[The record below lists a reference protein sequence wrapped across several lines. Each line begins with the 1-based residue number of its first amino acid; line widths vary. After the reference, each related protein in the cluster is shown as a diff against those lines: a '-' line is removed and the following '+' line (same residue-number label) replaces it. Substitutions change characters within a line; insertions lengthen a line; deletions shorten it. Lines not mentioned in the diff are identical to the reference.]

1 LKLKKILPIFSYI
14 FHPLFTPIQA
24 CLFYFLFHIADYK
37 TELIRSVFLQ
47 ISISTILIPMVL
59 YYLLR
64 HAGKV
69 DSIMISEIEQ
79 RKIPLVF
86 QSFLFII
93 LLKKG
98 IPLEYYPELHF
109 FFIGA
114 LFSTLFALGL
124 LYAKIK
130 ASLHMLAIS
139 ALTVFVFG
147 LNIHLQTGNLY
158 IVPLLLLLNGFVAS
172 SRLVMQAHTPKEL
185 IVGLLLGSIPQLAF
199 LFLWL

>member
-1 LKLKKILPIFSYI
+1 M
-14 FHPLFTPIQA
+14 
-24 CLFYFLFHIADYK
+24 
-37 TELIRSVFLQ
+37 
-47 ISISTILIPMVL
+47 IPMAL

-64 HAGKV
+64 FTGKA
-69 DSIMISEIEQ
+69 DSIMIADLEQ

-86 QSFLFII
+86 QSFLII
-93 LLKKG
+93 LLLRK
-98 IPLEYYPELHF
+98 IVLLEYYPELHF

-124 LYAKIK
+124 LYVKFK

-147 LNIHLQTGNLY
+147 LNIHLQTGSVYL
-158 IVPLLLLLNGFVAS
+158 VPFLLLMNGFVAS
-172 SRLVMQAHTPKEL
+172 SRLVMQAHTPNEL
-185 IVGLLLGSIPQLAF
+185 IIGVFLGSIPQIIF